1 MISIINNIPDICTV
15 CERPFKHKRKH
26 FKLMGDNLKTVFF
39 ITSHE
44 RCCKGLKYQTLKNLI
59 YSFFLEKKI
68 RIIDLEPDRQ

>member
-1 MISIINNIPDICTV
+1 MIIINYNSDICTV

-39 ITSHE
+39 VTCHE
-44 RCCKGLKYQTLKNLI
+44 RCCKGLKYESLKKLI
-59 YSFFLEKKI
+59 YTFFLEKKI